1 MAIGTKDIKAYQAWQ
16 ALCKRISAASTV
28 IVNETVEAQRKRVD
42 WLLSDYE
49 RFCMYYFAHY
59 CDAKMGWFHK
69 EAANTVIS
77 DKDCFL
83 VMEFPREHAKTV
95 HACILMPMYLKAL
108 AIWKGTADFSGMI
121 LSSCNSDKA
130 DGLLGDVQAEMVSN
144 NRYIQDFGEQKG
156 MGSWED
162 GYFVD
167 AFGNG
172 FWAFGLG
179 QSPRG
184 AREAEKRPNYIV
196 VDDADTDEMCRNE
209 KRCDDAVDWILGALM
224 GCLSLLGGRMIVS
237 GNRIHKTSILAKIVG
252 DIEPDDPKRE
262 DIKHIKVY
270 ATEGKKHEYVG
281 FLKGEPAWKE
291 RYTIPILSKRMNRMG
306 RLARREFYHQI
317 VKKEYIF
324 KESDFQYEDSEVINR
339 IVFDAL
345 VAYCDPSKKNNQKS
359 DTKAIIAVGKKGGKY
374 YLVDCYCANST
385 PSMMAAGHYDIED
398 RLRVRFYRN
407 TAYHYIEGNFDQD
420 DALKY
425 YKVEGEKRGYV
436 LRIRVDDSKK
446 ADKFGRIESLEPL
459 FVQGHMVFDKAL
471 KGNKHFRLFLN
482 QLQDFPFGE
491 HDDGPDALEGA
502 ISKADKKGK
511 SSSFNPIL
519 GSGKKRKER
528 RFKDNY
534 RTI

>member
-1 MAIGTKDIKAYQAWQ
+1 MITNKDKKAYQDWLE
-16 ALCKRISAASTV
+16 LCKRIGSATT
-28 IVNETVEAQRKRVD
+28 IVTNESDSNRGVRISG
-42 WLLSDYE
+42 LLGDYE
-49 RFCMYYFAHY
+49 RFCEYYFPHY
-59 CDAKMGWFHK
+59 CSSKMGWFHK
-69 EAANTVIS
+69 EAANVVIN
-77 DKDCFL
+77 DADCFL

-95 HACILMPMYLKAL
+95 HACILMPMYLKAMS
-108 AIWKGTADFSGMI
+108 IYNGTKDFTGMI

-156 MGSWED
+156 MGGWED

-209 KRCDDAVDWILGALM
+209 KRCDDSVDWILGALM
-224 GCLSLLGGRMIVS
+224 GCLSLLGGRMIIS
-237 GNRIHKTSILAKIVG
+237 GNRIAKASILAKIVG

-262 DIKHIKVY
+262 DITHIKVF
-270 ATEGKKHEYVG
+270 ATEGKNHEYVG
-281 FLKGEPAWKE
+281 FLKGVPAWKE

-324 KESDFQYEDSEVINR
+324 KESDFQYADSEVINR

-359 DTKAIIAVGKKGGKY
+359 DTKAIIAVGKKGSKY

-385 PSMMAAGHYDIED
+385 PSMMAAGHFDIED
-398 RLRVRFYRN
+398 RLQARFSRN
-407 TAYHYIEGNFDQD
+407 KTYHYIEGNFDQD
-420 DALKY
+420 EALKF

-436 LRIRVDDSKK
+436 LRIRSDDSKK
-446 ADKFGRIESLEPL
+446 TDKFGRIESLEPL
-459 FVQGHMVFDKAL
+459 FVQGHIIFDKGL
-471 KGNKHFRLFLN
+471 KGNKHFREFLA

-511 SSSFNPIL
+511 SSSFSPIS
-519 GSGKKRKER
+519 GSKGKQRKER
-528 RFKDNY
+528 RFKQGY